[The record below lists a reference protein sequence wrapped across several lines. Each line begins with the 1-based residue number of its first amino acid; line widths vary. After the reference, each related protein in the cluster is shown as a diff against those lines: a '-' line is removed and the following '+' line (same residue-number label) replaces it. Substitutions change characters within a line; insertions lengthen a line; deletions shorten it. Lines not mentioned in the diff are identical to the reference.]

1 MTGNFARFGRRW
13 GAGRLTLRCP
23 ECGTDRLQVV
33 DSREAPDAVRRRREC
48 IEGHRFTTYERCEVF
63 SCPRCSATETRVE
76 DTDVGAR
83 GVART
88 RRCGR
93 CGLIFGT
100 IEGLVRPDIF
110 VIKADGR
117 HEPFSGGKLFGA
129 VRAACS
135 KRPVATEELLM
146 LADGI
151 ETELRDTGQ
160 TEVRSALLAEMVL
173 ERLQPLDEVASVRY
187 ASSYVEP
194 GGVEEMLTVIRQT
207 LDRRE
212 LQSIRD
218 TNLPLV
224 ADESEPSD

>member
-1 MTGNFARFGRRW
+1 MI
-13 GAGRLTLRCP
+13 
-23 ECGTDRLQVV
+23 

-48 IEGHRFTTYERCEVF
+48 SNGHRFTTYERCEIF

-76 DTDVGAR
+76 DTDVSAR

-88 RRCGR
+88 RRCGP

-110 VIKADGR
+110 VIKADGER
-117 HEPFSGGKLFGA
+117 EPFNGGKLFGA
-129 VRAACS
+129 VRTACS
-135 KRPVATEELLM
+135 KRPVSTEALLA

-151 ETELRDTGQ
+151 EAELRDTGQ
-160 TEVRSALLAEMVL
+160 TEVRSAVLAEMVL
-173 ERLQPLDEVASVRY
+173 VRLHPLDEVAYVRY

-194 GGVEEMLTVIRQT
+194 GGLEDMLTVIRET
-207 LDRRE
+207 LHRRE
-212 LQSIRD
+212 LQTIRE

-224 ADESEPSD
+224 AEETESSD